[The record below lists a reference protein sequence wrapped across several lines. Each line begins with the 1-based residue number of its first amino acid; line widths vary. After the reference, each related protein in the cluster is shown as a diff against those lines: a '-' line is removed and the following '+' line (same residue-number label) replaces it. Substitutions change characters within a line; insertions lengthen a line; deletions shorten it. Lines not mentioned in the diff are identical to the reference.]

1 MPFMVIVSIF
11 QNLSLLPHTLSHL
24 DNKTVLESH
33 RETVESRRK
42 GVQWLE
48 SVRHEKG
55 EWGDAFEGVGSAF
68 HQRES
73 TIERLQD
80 GHSYKPT

>member
-1 MPFMVIVSIF
+1 MTIVRIF
-11 QNLSLLPHTLSHL
+11 QNLSLLPHNLSHL
-24 DNKTVLESH
+24 DSKTVLESH

-48 SVRHEKG
+48 SVLHGKG
-55 EWGDAFEGVGSAF
+55 EWGDPFEGLGSTF

-73 TIERLQD
+73 TIERRQG